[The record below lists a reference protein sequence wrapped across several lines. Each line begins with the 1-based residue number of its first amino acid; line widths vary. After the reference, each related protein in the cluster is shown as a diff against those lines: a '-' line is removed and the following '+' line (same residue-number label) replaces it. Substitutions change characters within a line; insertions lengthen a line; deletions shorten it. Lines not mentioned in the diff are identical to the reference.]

1 MPHCQATLLSRLRLP
16 AAGSDGRF
24 SRLGYTVVVRL
35 LSSDAGCGIAPLLA
49 RVAAE
54 PASPSPPEAL
64 GPVARVLLGLARG
77 GGLAT
82 ASSAS
87 EALTRLPPA
96 AVLAPRLGFD
106 ADAWRDAL
114 QPAFVEASVR
124 VLLMQPAPLAPS
136 ALAASAALLSTATEA
151 QLATSIAPA
160 LTRAL
165 RTRVDVTSVA
175 TAAVVLAALPPLSP
189 AVAASLAEAVTAAA
203 VGPAASSSSSD
214 AARSAAA
221 LLAFGAVAA
230 AGSAGGL
237 AQALVASAGAALST
251 KKSPLWQSRIGVTR
265 VLGAA
270 AAALLH
276 RRAPPSAELA
286 ALASEGCG
294 VLSGAL
300 VAEAHDAVRAAAA
313 GALGLWLAVALAA
326 AGGGGADGLPVP
338 AGAIEQL
345 VKGLGASAVVAAAAA
360 AGGAPPPPSATQ
372 PDECAAFAA
381 LLPAAASAPVGVL
394 GDGFA
399 EGAWL
404 ALTAAGTEEA
414 AASRGLARCPS
425 LVAAL
430 VDLVARVGGAALASK
445 RALSPATMANSAY
458 AVAALVRMAVVS
470 VSVGGGG
477 EEGAREESGRF
488 HNSLFPAQHDTT
500 VADAMAAARIVAAP
514 AAGAAAAAAAT
525 PAAGA
530 KKAATAAAPA
540 AKGKAPPAAPVA
552 ATARAVSTASAG
564 GAPTAASSS
573 LPQPLCVWDVLT
585 AKELAGALLSLPSR
599 LDPGLPGAAPL
610 LEALAD
616 TLAVGLGEP
625 AVSGRVAAFPR
636 AYVAAVLAD
645 LAGGSTGADGSEA
658 PRRAASPLFSALTLL
673 LSHEVASVRVRA
685 ARRLAEVRMGREASL
700 PAAARTLLPPSAGR
714 QGCRRALRASKRPAA
729 APRAAPPPPARPLGQ
744 GAGRG
749 AQ

>member
-1 MPHCQATLLSRLRLP
+1 MACSWGEWQVPQPPMRIVPFATLHCQATLMSRLRLP

-24 SRLGYTVVVRL
+24 SRLGRTVLVRL
-35 LSSDAGCGIAPLLA
+35 LSSDAGSGIAALLA

-77 GGLAT
+77 GGLAPG
-82 ASSAS
+82 AS

-124 VLLMQPAPLAPS
+124 VLLAQPVPLAPS

-151 QLATSIAPA
+151 QLSTSIAPA
-160 LTRAL
+160 LTKAL

-175 TAAVVLAALPPLSP
+175 TAAVVLAALPALSP
-189 AVAASLAEAVTAAA
+189 AVAASLAEVVSAAA

-237 AQALVASAGAALST
+237 AQALVASAGASLST

-286 ALASEGCG
+286 ALAREGCG

-300 VAEAHDAVRAAAA
+300 AAEAHDAVRAAAA
-313 GALGLWLAVALAA
+313 GALGQWIAVALAA
-326 AGGGGADGLPVP
+326 AGGSADGSPVP

-360 AGGAPPPPSATQ
+360 AGGGAPPPSLAAQ
-372 PDECAAFAA
+372 SDECAAFAA
-381 LLPAAASAPVGVL
+381 LLPAAAAAPVGVL

-404 ALTAAGTEEA
+404 ALTAAAAGAEDA

-458 AVAALVRMAVVS
+458 AVAALVRMAVVRRS
-470 VSVGGGG
+470 
-477 EEGAREESGRF
+477 
-488 HNSLFPAQHDTT
+488 
-500 VADAMAAARIVAAP
+500 
-514 AAGAAAAAAAT
+514 
-525 PAAGA
+525 
-530 KKAATAAAPA
+530 
-540 AKGKAPPAAPVA
+540 
-552 ATARAVSTASAG
+552 
-564 GAPTAASSS
+564 
-573 LPQPLCVWDVLT
+573 
-585 AKELAGALLSLPSR
+585 
-599 LDPGLPGAAPL
+599 
-610 LEALAD
+610 
-616 TLAVGLGEP
+616 
-625 AVSGRVAAFPR
+625 
-636 AYVAAVLAD
+636 
-645 LAGGSTGADGSEA
+645 GGS
-658 PRRAASPLFSALTLL
+658 
-673 LSHEVASVRVRA
+673 
-685 ARRLAEVRMGREASL
+685 
-700 PAAARTLLPPSAGR
+700 
-714 QGCRRALRASKRPAA
+714 
-729 APRAAPPPPARPLGQ
+729 
-744 GAGRG
+744 
-749 AQ
+749 